1 MNGDAMSEPP
11 VDPSS
16 NRVEPNDS
24 LHQNAQ
30 EGPAGVQRAAG
41 EEITPRKDWGEHPV
55 NIRFSIRTLLSRY
68 YVVVL
73 AGPERRPK
81 SRRQKERKRHPLATL
96 NNLAFVGGLP
106 AAVILGFLGFLL
118 GSFIA
123 FSVFSP

>member
-81 SRRQKERKRHPLATL
+81 LRQKKERKRHPLATL

-106 AAVILGFLGFLL
+106 VAFIFGILGMLL
-118 GSFIA
+118 GASIA
-123 FSVFSP
+123 FAVFGP